1 MVSGQRE
8 KGSASESRWGR
19 SGGGDGLPL
28 QPQRAQS
35 RLKPG
40 EPILTQDRR
49 CYIGIDV
56 GTGSARA
63 GVFDADGRMLGQST
77 HPIKMWKPQADFVEQ
92 SSDDIWSACAAAV
105 RQAVTEADIDA
116 TNVRGIGFDAT
127 CSLVALDESDR
138 PVSVSP
144 TGNDEQNVI
153 VWMDHRALEQ
163 TARINEGG
171 HAVLSYVGGIISP
184 EMESPK
190 LGWLRE
196 NLPDCWKRTRR
207 FFDLADFLTYRA
219 TGDET
224 RSLCTTVC
232 KWTYQGHLEP
242 TIPGSVGSWDDTY
255 WQSIG
260 LGELASEGYRR
271 IGTRIRPM
279 GEPIAHGLTER
290 AAAEFGLTPGTPV
303 AVSIIDAH
311 AGGVGMLGAPLA
323 GSGEVDLQKRL
334 ALIGG
339 TSSCHMAVSKEP
351 RFVNGVW
358 GPFYSAMIP
367 GLWLTEG
374 GQSATGALIDH
385 IIFSHV
391 RSRELEQEAKQ
402 RGITVYE
409 ILAEVLDKLASNTE
423 FPAELTREL
432 HVLPDFHGN
441 RSPRANPNARGMI
454 SGLKLSDSLED
465 LALLYLATVQAV
477 AHGTRH
483 ILDAMTESGYE
494 IETVLTTG
502 GGAKNPIFLREH
514 ADITGR
520 KIVLPKEPEAVLLGS
535 AMLGA
540 VAAGDC
546 ATLTEA
552 MTKMSAADKII
563 EPFRGAVATYHDAKH
578 EVFLRMYEDQ
588 MNYRD
593 LMNRKY
599 IGAL

>member
-1 MVSGQRE
+1 MTGRRE
-8 KGSASESRWGR
+8 RDDATEPRLL
-19 SGGGDGLPL
+19 DMTEGL
-28 QPQRAQS
+28 
-35 RLKPG
+35 G
-40 EPILTQDRR
+40 

-63 GVFDADGRMLGQST
+63 GVFDANGRMLGQSS
-77 HPIKMWKPQADFVEQ
+77 HPIMMWKPQTDFVEQ
-92 SSDDIWSACAAAV
+92 SSDDIWGACATAV
-105 RQAVTEADIDA
+105 RQAVAEADIDPS
-116 TNVRGIGFDAT
+116 NVRGIGFDAT
-127 CSLVALDESDR
+127 CSLVALDEHDR
-138 PVSVSP
+138 PVSISP
-144 TGNDEQNVI
+144 TGHDEQNII

-163 TARINEGG
+163 TARINEGR
-171 HAVLSYVGGIISP
+171 HAVLRYVGGIISP

-190 LGWLRE
+190 LLWLKE
-196 NLPDCWKRTRR
+196 NAPDCWKRASR
-207 FFDLADFLTYRA
+207 FFDLPDFLTYRA

-242 TIPGSVGSWDDTY
+242 TIPGSVGSWDATF
-255 WQSIG
+255 WASIG
-260 LGELASEGYRR
+260 LGELASEGFRR
-271 IGTRIRPM
+271 IGTRVRPM
-279 GEPIAHGLTER
+279 GEPLAQGLTES
-290 AAAEFGLTPGTPV
+290 AANDFGLKPGTPV

-311 AGGVGMLGAPLA
+311 AGGVGLLGARI
-323 GSGEVDLQKRL
+323 SEHGEVELEKRL

-339 TSSCHMAVSKEP
+339 TSSCHMAVSTEP
-351 RFVNGVW
+351 RFVPGVW

-391 RSRELEQEAKQ
+391 RSHELEQDARR

-409 ILAEVLDKLASNTE
+409 ILAEILDRLAE
-423 FPAELTREL
+423 GKDFPAELTREL
-432 HVLPDFHGN
+432 HVQPDFHGN
-441 RSPRANPNARGMI
+441 RSPRANPHARGMI
-454 SGLKLSDSLED
+454 SGLRLSDSMED

-483 ILDAMTESGYE
+483 ILDAMTEAGYE

-502 GGAKNPIFLREH
+502 GGSKNPIFLREH

-520 KIVLPKEPEAVLLGS
+520 KIVLPREPEAVLLGS

-552 MTKMSAADKII
+552 MTKMSAADTVI
-563 EPFRGAVATYHDAKH
+563 EPCRDVAARYHDAKH

-588 MNYRD
+588 LHYNTIMH
-593 LMNRKY
+593 K
-599 IGAL
+599 AL

>member
-1 MVSGQRE
+1 M
-8 KGSASESRWGR
+8 
-19 SGGGDGLPL
+19 
-28 QPQRAQS
+28 
-35 RLKPG
+35 
-40 EPILTQDRR
+40 TQDRR
-49 CYIGIDV
+49 CSIGIDV

-63 GVFDADGRMLGQST
+63 GVFDAGGKMLGQGS

-92 SSDDIWSACAAAV
+92 SSDDIWGACAAAV
-105 RQAVTEADIDA
+105 RQAVGEAGIEPTD
-116 TNVRGIGFDAT
+116 VRGIGFDAT
-127 CSLVALDESDR
+127 CSLVALDENDR

-144 TGNDEQNVI
+144 TGNDEQNVV

-163 TARINEGG
+163 ADRINQGG
-171 HAVLSYVGGIISP
+171 HAVLRYVGGIISP

-190 LGWLRE
+190 LSWLKE

-207 FFDLADFLTYRA
+207 FFDLPDFLTYRA

-255 WQSIG
+255 WRSIG

-279 GEPIAHGLTER
+279 GEPIARGLTAG
-290 AAAEFGLTPGTPV
+290 AAADFGLPRGTPV

-311 AGGVGMLGAPLA
+311 AGGVGVLGARLSE
-323 GSGEVDLQKRL
+323 GGGVDLEKRL

-391 RSRELEQEAKQ
+391 RGRELELDAKQ

-409 ILAEVLDKLASNTE
+409 ILAEVLDRLAEGTE
-423 FPAELTREL
+423 FPAGLTRDL
-432 HVLPDFHGN
+432 HVQPDFHGN
-441 RSPRANPNARGMI
+441 RSPRSNPHARGMI
-454 SGLKLSDSLED
+454 SGLKLGESIED
-465 LALLYLATVQAV
+465 LALLYLATIQAV

-483 ILDAMTESGYE
+483 ILDVMTRSGYE
-494 IETVLTTG
+494 IQTVLITG

-520 KIVLPKEPEAVLLGS
+520 RIVLPKEPEAVLLGS

-540 VAAGDC
+540 VAAG
-546 ATLTEA
+546 
-552 MTKMSAADKII
+552 
-563 EPFRGAVATYHDAKH
+563 
-578 EVFLRMYEDQ
+578 
-588 MNYRD
+588 
-593 LMNRKY
+593 
-599 IGAL
+599 